1 MNEGIVTKRGISTV
15 DEGRSS
21 RSSLIW
27 YGLLSICVMVGWL
40 LRDYALVNPK
50 NGLGYWLGIVGGSL
64 MLFLLFY
71 PAGKKSQL
79 LQRLGVVKYWFQ
91 IHIVFGLLGPL
102 LVLYHCNFTYG
113 ATNSK
118 VALFSM
124 LIVAGSGIV
133 GRHIYL
139 RIHRGLTGRRSN
151 IDELRSEITR
161 SLENSRGIASIF
173 PSVTAELYKLFS
185 DIDGCKYTKS
195 LTIGQSLGWS
205 VKYLLARVRLTAKI
219 DRELTARA
227 ILSDVVRGNARDLRM
242 AARHYVYKQL
252 SLMRRVAQL
261 SFYEQLFSIWHV
273 FHMPLFLLL
282 VISGL
287 VHVLAVH
294 MY

>member
-1 MNEGIVTKRGISTV
+1 MSEGIATKRGIATV

-21 RSSLIW
+21 KSSIIW
-27 YGLLSICVMVGWL
+27 YGLLGVCITVGWL
-40 LRDYALVNPK
+40 LRDYGLVNPK
-50 NGLGYWLGIVGGSL
+50 SGLGYWLGIVGGSL
-64 MLFLLFY
+64 MLFLLLY

-79 LQRLGVVKYWFQ
+79 LQRLGIVKYWFQ

-133 GRHIYL
+133 GRHFYL
-139 RIHRGLTGRRSN
+139 RIHRGLTGKRTN
-151 IDELRSEITR
+151 IGELREGIAR
-161 SLENSRGIASIF
+161 SLQDSRGIAAIF
-173 PSVTAELYKLFS
+173 PSVTAELHGLFG
-185 DIDGCKYTKS
+185 DINGCRYTKA
-195 LTIGQSLGWS
+195 LNLRQSLAWS
-205 VKYLLARVRLTAKI
+205 VKYIWLRFRLTSKI
-219 DRELTARA
+219 DTELAARA
-227 ILSDVVRGNARDLRM
+227 VFSDVVRGNARDLRQ

-252 SLMRRVAQL
+252 DSMRRVAQL
-261 SFYEQLFSIWHV
+261 SFYERLFSIWHV